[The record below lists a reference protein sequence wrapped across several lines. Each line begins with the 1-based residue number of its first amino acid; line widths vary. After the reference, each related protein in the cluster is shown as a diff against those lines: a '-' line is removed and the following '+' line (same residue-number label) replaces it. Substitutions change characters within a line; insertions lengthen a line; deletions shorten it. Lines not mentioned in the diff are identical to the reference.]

1 MNWNDARLA
10 ISVGLL
16 SQLPAQKPEIVFAGR
31 SNVGK
36 SSLLNRLTGR
46 KSLARISSSPGKT
59 TTINFYDIN
68 GRLYFVDLPGYGYA
82 KRSKSERER
91 WGGLIEGYLASGRD
105 IRLVLSLVDVRH
117 PPTAD
122 DRLMLEWLAASGLP
136 YVVVATKCDKL
147 SAKELETRLCML
159 REEAS
164 LPPHVRV
171 IGVSSVDG
179 RGREELLSIIEKYA
193 GCDV

>member
-1 MNWNDARLA
+1 MNWSDARLE
-10 ISVGLL
+10 ISVGFL
-16 SQLPAQKPEIVFAGR
+16 SQLPAQKPEVVFAGR

-46 KSLARISSSPGKT
+46 KSLARVSSSPGKT
-59 TTINFYDIN
+59 ATINFYDIG

-91 WGGLIEGYLASGRD
+91 WGELIEGYFAAGRD
-105 IRLVLSLVDVRH
+105 IRLILSLIDVRH

-122 DRLMLEWLAASGLP
+122 DRVMLEWLAASGFA
-136 YVVVATKCDKL
+136 YAVVATKCDKL
-147 SAKELETRLCML
+147 SAEGLKIRLCRL

-164 LPPHVRV
+164 LPPHVRI
-171 IGVSSVDG
+171 IGFSSVDG
-179 RGREELLSIIEKYA
+179 RGRDELLSVIEKCT
-193 GCDV
+193 GGDV